1 MQIVTYRDLLDFV
14 RRNELWQQLARPV
27 EDSTVGE
34 MQWYAHTAFLDIL
47 LSNPELRA
55 LVAERHREI
64 YGADGYENLYDA
76 DLYEVLFEDTATVTI
91 GGVLYTE
98 DWPGDVQQPA

>member
-1 MQIVTYRDLLDFV
+1 MQIVTYRDLLDFI
-14 RRNELWQQLARPV
+14 RRNELWQRLARPT
-27 EDSTVGE
+27 EDGAVSD

-64 YGADGYENLYDA
+64 YGEGADE